1 MTPPNQW
8 GGSKRYSRSGCRS
21 RCSLFSFLAKSLSMA
36 ITSVSNSAG
45 VGLAS
50 AGKKKRKKGRKKRVC
65 CVPKRQCPAQD
76 KGRLLRTCGPVI
88 NVPVVTGLVDE
99 PVVAVELLLAHA
111 VQVLLGEE
119 AEERTEE
126 EEGG

>member
-1 MTPPNQW
+1 
-8 GGSKRYSRSGCRS
+8 
-21 RCSLFSFLAKSLSMA
+21 MA

-50 AGKKKRKKGRKKRVC
+50 AGKNSRKRAKNTALS
-65 CVPKRQCPAQD
+65 CPEAQD
-76 KGRLLRTCGPVI
+76 KERLLCTCGPVI

-119 AEERTEE
+119 AGPRTEE
-126 EEGG
+126 GEGG